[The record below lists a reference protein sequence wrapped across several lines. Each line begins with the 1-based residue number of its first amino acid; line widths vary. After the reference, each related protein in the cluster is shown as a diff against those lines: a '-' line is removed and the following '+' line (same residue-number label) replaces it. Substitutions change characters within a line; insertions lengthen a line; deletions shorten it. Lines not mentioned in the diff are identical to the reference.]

1 MKEKRRMISE
11 AAKELGL
18 ETYTLRAWEE
28 ELKLNIPRN
37 DKGYRYY
44 GEKELHT
51 FMKIRDMRDEGMSM
65 DEIKEALPKNVIPF
79 PAGGSSVGP
88 QDKMEQFQNV
98 MVKIMGRAL
107 NEQKN
112 QLSREIGDQVTRQ
125 VAKEM
130 DYQFRQKE
138 ESEEKRF
145 QKLDELIRLQ
155 QQSREEIAATKERGF
170 FFHNKKSKN
179 RIIRINTGILSNMK
193 QKIKEFYH

>member
-1 MKEKRRMISE
+1 MISE

-170 FFHNKKSKN
+170 FLRRKKETAINKIFLNKKEMPFGISFYVS
-179 RIIRINTGILSNMK
+179 IIPG
-193 QKIKEFYH
+193 

>member
-112 QLSREIGDQVTRQ
+112 QLSREIGDPRLPDRWQRKWIISSVRRRNR
-125 VAKEM
+125 K
-130 DYQFRQKE
+130 
-138 ESEEKRF
+138 KR
-145 QKLDELIRLQ
+145 D
-155 QQSREEIAATKERGF
+155 SRSWT
-170 FFHNKKSKN
+170 S
-179 RIIRINTGILSNMK
+179 
-193 QKIKEFYH
+193 

>member
-51 FMKIRDMRDEGMSM
+51 FMKIRDMRDEGMNM

-107 NEQKN
+107 NTEKSAEPGNRRSGYQTGGKGNGLSVPSEGGIGRKEIPEAGRADPSAAAEQRRDCSYK
-112 QLSREIGDQVTRQ
+112 RE
-125 VAKEM
+125 
-130 DYQFRQKE
+130 
-138 ESEEKRF
+138 
-145 QKLDELIRLQ
+145 
-155 QQSREEIAATKERGF
+155 
-170 FFHNKKSKN
+170 
-179 RIIRINTGILSNMK
+179 RIL
-193 QKIKEFYH
+193 F

>member
-170 FFHNKKSKN
+170 FFKKKKKKP
-179 RIIRINTGILSNMK
+179 RL
-193 QKIKEFYH
+193 IKFS

>member
-1 MKEKRRMISE
+1 
-11 AAKELGL
+11 
-18 ETYTLRAWEE
+18 
-28 ELKLNIPRN
+28 
-37 DKGYRYY
+37 
-44 GEKELHT
+44 
-51 FMKIRDMRDEGMSM
+51 MKIRDMRDEGMSM

-145 QKLDELIRLQ
+145 QKNGSKKKKEKKH
-155 QQSREEIAATKERGF
+155 STKEEKAKRLCRVLSGNCGSVKFCSLSF
-170 FFHNKKSKN
+170 FIF
-179 RIIRINTGILSNMK
+179 
-193 QKIKEFYH
+193 E

>member
-125 VAKEM
+125 VAEEM

-138 ESEEKRF
+138 ESEVKRF

-170 FFHNKKSKN
+170 FFKKKKRN
-179 RIIRINTGILSNMK
+179 RD
-193 QKIKEFYH
+193 